1 MELTRENVEKV
12 AHLARLRM
20 SEERIL
26 EMRSS
31 LSHILGWIDQLNE
44 LDVKNV
50 EPMFAVNQEQMR
62 RREDVVTDGGIADD
76 IVANAPGGHLYNMF
90 VVPKVVE

>member
-26 EMRSS
+26 EMRQS
-31 LSHILGWIDQLNE
+31 LSHILDWIDQLNE

>member
-20 SEERIL
+20 GDECIEA
-26 EMRSS
+26 MRQN
-31 LSHILGWIDQLNE
+31 LTNILGWIDMLDE
-44 LDVKNV
+44 VDVKNV
-50 EPMFAVNQEQMR
+50 EPMISVNQEQMR
-62 RREDVVTDGGIADD
+62 RREDVVTDGGIAKD
-76 IVANAPGGHLYNMF
+76 IVANAPGGAQYDMF

>member
-20 SEERIL
+20 SADSIEA
-26 EMRSS
+26 MRQS
-31 LSHILGWIDQLNE
+31 LSHILDWIDQLNE

-62 RREDVVTDGGIADD
+62 RREDVVTDGGIAKD
-76 IVANAPGGHLYNMF
+76 IVANAPGGAQFDMF